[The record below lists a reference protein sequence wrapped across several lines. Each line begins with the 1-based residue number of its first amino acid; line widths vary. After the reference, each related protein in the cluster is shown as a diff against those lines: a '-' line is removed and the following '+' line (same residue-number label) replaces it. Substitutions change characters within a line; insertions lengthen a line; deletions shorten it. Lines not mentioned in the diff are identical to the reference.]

1 MTSLTRHFER
11 RLPLLLAAICAI
23 ALFAALWTTR
33 TIDPLRADSPS
44 YLSFDPSRTVGYPAF
59 LWLIRAVTGE
69 VALAVPAQMALLA
82 VSLFLLGWSF
92 HAFARRPAG
101 SLVVQALLVGSP
113 EMWRLSAALLPEAL
127 ATASVALW
135 CSQMLR
141 MLKTPSLA
149 GIRLLVVIAGLGMT
163 VRPSLLALFAGTAA
177 AAFLLG
183 PLRHRLWAFATIFAG
198 FAIAWGATPAAA
210 WLVHGSAAT
219 TSPVARGVL
228 QHSLLCP
235 PGHPASGADA
245 EFVER
250 QSAPVRAYI
259 ATAPAD
265 LQPILTRYYS
275 GELRFS
281 LIIPAV
287 GRRHGLD
294 AGWQTDPI
302 LLGIAGQ
309 RLAGNPLCYGAS
321 VAAAYY
327 RIATY
332 RPFVTPAQA
341 RRFHAFVTLHPL
353 VRVPVAPPLPADLSA
368 EAAAAR
374 ELHQPLDDESQWPPR
389 IVRLQ
394 KTSPLA
400 ALLAAR
406 AVYAAAALAGLL
418 AVLVLLLRPALPAKR
433 RAIVLAIAALGIAF
447 HGVVAVTALVELG
460 LTRYT
465 VPLWP
470 IVCTLLALVAVVT
483 TGSGRRLPPP
493 G

>member
-1 MTSLTRHFER
+1 MTSPTRHFER

-59 LWLIRAVTGE
+59 LWLIRAATGE

-82 VSLFLLGWSF
+82 LSLFLLGWSF
-92 HAFARRPAG
+92 HLFARRPTG
-101 SLVVQALLVGSP
+101 SVVLQALLVGSP
-113 EMWRLSAALLPEAL
+113 EMWRLSAALLPEAV
-127 ATASVALW
+127 ATACVALW
-135 CSQMLR
+135 CAQMLR

-149 GIRLLVVIAGLGMT
+149 GIRLLVVISGLGMM
-163 VRPSLLALFAGTAA
+163 VRPSLLALFAGSAA
-177 AAFLLG
+177 AAFLIG
-183 PLRHRLWAFATIFAG
+183 PLRQRLWAFATIAAG

-219 TSPVARGVL
+219 SSPVARGVL
-228 QHSLLCP
+228 QHTMFCP
-235 PGHPASGADA
+235 VQQPPRGADA

-275 GELRFS
+275 GELRFN
-281 LIIPAV
+281 LIIPAI

-302 LLGIAGQ
+302 LRGIAEQ

-321 VAAAYY
+321 VAAAFY

-341 RRFHAFVTLHPL
+341 RRFHAFVTQHPL

-374 ELHQPLDDESQWPPR
+374 ELHQPPDDESQWPPR

-394 KTSPLA
+394 RTAPLA

-418 AVLVLLLRPALPAKR
+418 AVLVLLSRPALPAKP
-433 RAIVLAIAALGIAF
+433 RAIVIAIAALGIAF

-470 IVCTLLALVAVVT
+470 IVCTLLALAALAT
-483 TGSGRRLPPP
+483 TLSARRLPPP